1 MNQNTGPEGE
11 RFGAFDYIVIG
22 AGTAGCLLAN
32 RLSAD
37 PAIRVLLLEAG
48 GEDNYLWIKI
58 PIGYLKT
65 MNNPR
70 TDWCLKTESD
80 PGLNGRSLN
89 YPRGRVLGGCS
100 AINGMIY
107 MRGQARDYDQW
118 RQMGNAGWGWDDVL
132 PYFKKHEDF
141 APGGARRPNQG
152 SGANDA
158 GGSFGL
164 GASAPDADEMHGVG
178 GEWRVEDI
186 RLRWEILEAFRDACA
201 EVGIPKIDDFNR
213 GNNEGSSY
221 FQVNQKGGVRWTAAH
236 GFLHPV
242 RNRANL
248 AVLTGAEVETLAFD
262 GRRATAVVFRHGGTV
277 RHALVSGEI
286 ILASG
291 AIGSPKILQLSGIG
305 PGDFLRGR
313 GIPVRHELPGVG
325 ENLQDH
331 LQIRCAFKVHNTRT
345 LNELTHSLW
354 AKLGMGLEYILFRSG
369 PLTMAPSQLGVFAKS
384 DPGRETPNLEYH
396 VQPLTLN
403 KFGDPLDPFPAFTAS
418 VCNIRPTSRG
428 TVRIKSRDPGDPP
441 AIRPNYLSTPE
452 DRLVAADAIRLTR
465 RIVAT
470 KALARFAPEEFRPG
484 PDVTGDED
492 LARAAGDIGTTIF
505 HPVSTCKMGPDP
517 MAVVDERLRVRGLAG
532 LRVIDAS
539 VMPTITSGNTNSPT
553 LMIAEKGAAM
563 VLQDRRAT

>member
-1 MNQNTGPEGE
+1 MTQDTGLEGE
-11 RFGAFDYIVIG
+11 RFGVFDYIVVG

-37 PAIRVLLLEAG
+37 PTIRVLLLEAG
-48 GEDNYLWIKI
+48 GEDSYLWIKI

-70 TDWCLKTESD
+70 TDWCFKTESE
-80 PGLNGRSLN
+80 PGLNGRVLN

-141 APGGARRPNQG
+141 APGA
-152 SGANDA
+152 DA
-158 GGSFGL
+158 
-164 GASAPDADEMHGVG
+164 MHGAG
-178 GEWRVEDI
+178 GEWRIEDI

-221 FQVNQKGGVRWTAAH
+221 FQVNQKSGVRWTAAH

-242 RNRANL
+242 RSRPNL
-248 AVLTGAEVETLAFD
+248 AVLTHAEVRTLALK
-262 GRRATAVVFRHGGTV
+262 GRRAAGVVFRQGDTL
-277 RHALVSGEI
+277 RHALASGEVV
-286 ILASG
+286 LAGG

-305 PGDFLRGR
+305 PGDLLRGL
-313 GIPVRHELPGVG
+313 GLDVRHDLPGVG

-331 LQIRCAFKVHNTRT
+331 LQIRCAYKVRNTRT
-345 LNELTHSLW
+345 LNELSHSLW
-354 AKLGMGLEYILFRSG
+354 AKLGMGLEYIFFRRG

-384 DPGRETPNLEYH
+384 DSGRETPNLEYH

-403 KFGDPLDPFPAFTAS
+403 KFGDPLDLFPAFTAS
-418 VCNIRPTSRG
+418 VCNVRPTSRG
-428 TVRIKSRDPGDPP
+428 TVRIRSRDPKDAP

-452 DRLVAADAIRLTR
+452 DRRVAADAIRLTR

-470 KALARFAPEEFRPG
+470 TALARFAPEEFRPG
-484 PDVTGDED
+484 PHVTGDEE

-553 LMIAEKGAAM
+553 LMIAEKGAEM
-563 VLQDRRAT
+563 VLQDRRAL